1 MRTSRDVAPADPA
14 VIAGLERILR
24 DQLEG
29 HRRLLSCIER
39 TREAVRT
46 ADMAAIETHCRQE
59 HEIASALAEL
69 EKGRLAL
76 VGRLTERLR
85 PGADLPLTIG
95 EIAAITGGDVGSR
108 LAALAAQLKSEVTAV
123 RRESSVVR
131 TAAEALSRHMAG
143 LMQTV
148 QAALCRAQVYGRRGR
163 IASSVQKQF
172 CIDVTT

>member
-1 MRTSRDVAPADPA
+1 MKSSKAVTSADPA
-14 VIAGLERILR
+14 VVAGLERILR
-24 DQLEG
+24 EQLQG
-29 HRRLLSCIER
+29 HRRLLESIER
-39 TREAVRT
+39 TREAVRK

-85 PGADLPLTIG
+85 PGAATPLTIS
-95 EIAAITGGDVGSR
+95 EIAECAGDDAGPR
-108 LAALAAQLKSEVTAV
+108 LEAVAAELKSQVIAV

-131 TAAEALSRHMAG
+131 TAAEALSRHMSG

-148 QAALCRAQVYGRRGR
+148 QAVLCRAQVYSRRGR
-163 IASSVQKQF
+163 IASGMQKQF